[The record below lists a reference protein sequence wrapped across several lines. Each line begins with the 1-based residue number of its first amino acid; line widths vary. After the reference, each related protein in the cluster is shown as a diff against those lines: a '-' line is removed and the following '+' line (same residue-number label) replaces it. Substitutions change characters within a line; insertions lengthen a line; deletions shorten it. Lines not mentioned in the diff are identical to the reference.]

1 MENSLNTFGLTLICV
16 VLFLLFLYCLCI
28 FTSPA
33 SAERILRMQ
42 NETSDNH
49 DAVVVDVVGPT
60 ELEIIQLEIQDVES
74 SLSTIEHLKGVLRNL
89 EERLDRIG

>member
-1 MENSLNTFGLTLICV
+1 
-16 VLFLLFLYCLCI
+16 
-28 FTSPA
+28 
-33 SAERILRMQ
+33 MQ

>member
-16 VLFLLFLYCLCI
+16 VLFLFFLYCLYI